1 MITDARDSG
10 YTHISIEPNPDQPP
24 ASRLSPYPNTIGI
37 PVVELTA
44 HPYRGELSFNPAD
57 PEGSIR
63 YLRQLA
69 AVATDLADQVQDKV
83 AGAVL
88 EG

>member
-1 MITDARDSG
+1 MSLEPRPSG
-10 YTHISIEPNPDQPP
+10 YVRASIEPDPDKPP
-24 ASRLSPYPNTIGI
+24 KTRLSPYEGTLGI
-37 PVVELTA
+37 PVVELTR
-44 HPYRGELSFNPAD
+44 HPFNAELSFNPAD

-69 AVATDLADQVQDKV
+69 AAATDLADQVQDAV